1 MSSTCSLKLYMPI
14 DSPDNRQLVELNIK
28 SLDRWQQSIA
38 QHCPFVSPW
47 SGPSSTEDSDCKDGP
62 EDAGAEVGKRP
73 VPEHSLLCSARDGHP
88 GDDESTLRDLAD
100 MEEMREKQLVRTH
113 PLADDVKASEL
124 STYRLKGWELLH
136 RIITD
141 GLISADV
148 SRVPPCNPDQRVYIF
163 FVNETE
169 TGRLVVPQVVN
180 IDACP
185 RNILMKHLDRV
196 EKRGWRDIIWV
207 GNKGEGLQY
216 TMSKKVCFETL
227 VWG

>member
-14 DSPDNRQLVELNIK
+14 DSPDNRQLVELNIQ
-28 SLDRWQQSIA
+28 SLDKWQQNIA

-47 SGPSSTEDSDCKDGP
+47 SSSNSTEGSDCKDRPG
-62 EDAGAEVGKRP
+62 DAGAEAGKRR
-73 VPEHSLLCSARDGHP
+73 VPERSLLCSAHDGHP
-88 GDDESTLRDLAD
+88 GDDESALRDLAD
-100 MEEMREKQLVRTH
+100 MEEMREHRLVRTH
-113 PLADDVKASEL
+113 PLADGAKASEL
-124 STYRLKGWELLH
+124 YTYRLKGWELLH

-141 GLISADV
+141 GLTSVDA
-148 SRVPPCNPDQRVYIF
+148 SRVPPYSPDQRVYIF
-163 FVNETE
+163 FVDETE
-169 TGRLVVPQVVN
+169 TGKLVVPQVVN

-185 RNILMKHLDRV
+185 RNILMKQLDQV

-216 TMSKKVCFETL
+216 TMNKKECVETL